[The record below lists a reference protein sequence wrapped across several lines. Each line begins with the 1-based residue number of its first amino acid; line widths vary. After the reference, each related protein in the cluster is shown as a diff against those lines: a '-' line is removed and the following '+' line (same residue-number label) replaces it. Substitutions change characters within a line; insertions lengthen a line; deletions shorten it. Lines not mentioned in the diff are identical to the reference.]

1 MIKLRIGCYLIW
13 IFQMCLGTM
22 VEMIENGHV
31 MDKTN
36 LKVQV
41 HQSWIFSSPAAWEYF
56 IGKAITPS
64 FGVSLRS
71 MSTWWKAYLIRFQM
85 DLVWSQYHVGKA
97 TKSSRHAVAAGSY
110 VVVMGLL
117 FTLGTQ
123 AQVGAHP
130 KEMENKPRK
139 PLDVL
144 LLGHLLRRPARAS
157 KPSRKPSPT
166 RVRVCLGLEDQSII
180 KETARKHS
188 DFIFKNPYMDG
199 KLIW

>member
-41 HQSWIFSSPAAWEYF
+41 HQSWIFNSPAAREYF

-71 MSTWWKAYLIRFQM
+71 MSTWWKAYLTSFQM
-85 DLVWSQYHVGKA
+85 DLVWPQDNNGKA
-97 TKSSRHAVAAGSY
+97 SKSSRHAVAISARSY
-110 VVVMGLL
+110 VVVMDLL
-117 FTLGTQ
+117 FTLRTL
-123 AQVGAHP
+123 AQVGACP

-139 PLDVL
+139 PLGVL
-144 LLGHLLRRPARAS
+144 LLGHLLRRPARACKTS
-157 KPSRKPSPT
+157 QRPNPT
-166 RVRVCLGLEDQSII
+166 RVWVYLGL
-180 KETARKHS
+180 
-188 DFIFKNPYMDG
+188 
-199 KLIW
+199 